1 MLINN
6 KNYIH
11 FYKLFYFYYWM
22 FDSEDRLD
30 KENNI
35 LFKNIN
41 DSIEKTNYG
50 FKYSKNNNSLFIS
63 SITNFDLSSQND
75 SIDLCGENIDFSFIK
90 FPPSPNIFRE
100 NEEDIIIKNENKNK
114 RCFNIEKNKIF
125 HIKKIIK
132 LGRNKKLSSKKGK
145 QFD

>member
-1 MLINN
+1 
-6 KNYIH
+6 
-11 FYKLFYFYYWM
+11 M